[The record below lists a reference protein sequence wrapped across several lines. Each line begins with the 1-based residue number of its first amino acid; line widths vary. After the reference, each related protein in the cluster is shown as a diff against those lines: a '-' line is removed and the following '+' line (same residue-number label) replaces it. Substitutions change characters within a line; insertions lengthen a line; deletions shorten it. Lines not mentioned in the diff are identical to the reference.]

1 MPRWLGLTTPHCEV
15 GAPKSIT
22 EDSHKLCWWASFFL
36 QAPFSLI
43 EAQGRGVSMFTRPL
57 CASQGIQAHF
67 FQDFS
72 FHPIDIFNHVTE
84 SHIILEED
92 NKARLAPICS

>member
-1 MPRWLGLTTPHCEV
+1 M
-15 GAPKSIT
+15 

-43 EAQGRGVSMFTRPL
+43 EAQGRGVSMFHYV
-57 CASQGIQAHF
+57 QAKGF
-67 FQDFS
+67 KLTFSKTFS
-72 FHPIDIFNHVTE
+72 FHPIDIFNRVTE